1 MDREAWLAA
10 VHGVT
15 KSRTQ
20 LSDFTHSLKLGK
32 IFRPFKGAHSPSE
45 ACLVYTSIL
54 GSVLGNSGVTATC
67 RLPGRPRM
75 EGNIHNTSSGVFAVL
90 SPQSCEGSPPDL
102 GLVSLLLLE
111 TQGKI

>member
-1 MDREAWLAA
+1 MSPFPAIPQGL
-10 VHGVT
+10 
-15 KSRTQ
+15 
-20 LSDFTHSLKLGK
+20 FTGSHLELLLPSTTLGK
-32 IFRPFKGAHSPSE
+32 IFRLFEGAHSPSE

-75 EGNIHNTSSGVFAVL
+75 EGNIHNTSSGVFAAL
-90 SPQSCEGSPPDL
+90 SPQSCEGSPPAL

-111 TQGKI
+111 TQEKL